1 MTTVFLALGTN
12 LGERLDNL
20 RAAVRGLD
28 AGVRVS
34 ALSPVYET
42 APMYVLDQPRY
53 LNMAL
58 CGETGMAAPDL
69 LAFVKALEEDIGR
82 VPGLRFGPR
91 LIDIDILFL
100 GPAVV
105 SLPELEIPH
114 PRLAE
119 RAFVLRPLA
128 DIAPDWRHPVLGR
141 TVAELLADLPAEDGL
156 EICRQGV

>member
-20 RAAVRGLD
+20 RAAVRGLG
-28 AGVRVS
+28 AHVRVS

-58 CGETGMAAPDL
+58 CGETGMAAPEL
-69 LAFVKALEEDIGR
+69 LAFVKELEEDIGR

-100 GPAVV
+100 GQAVV

-114 PRLAE
+114 PRLVE

-141 TVAELLADLPAEDGL
+141 TMIELLAVLPAEDGL